1 MKSFTLKVMT
11 KNTRCLLMSFFCLWG
26 LSVGIVWADD
36 TTDSVIAQAQK
47 AYEKEKFQEA
57 VDVLKPIIQK
67 APVPVHATRLHLL
80 ALARLG
86 EIPDALDAYE
96 AMVKSSKR
104 EDEGLLRQMAIASI
118 LPRRTD
124 MREQIRGAAYTAL
137 KEINSDEVIPYL
149 EDGLTD
155 GSGMLRTLVA
165 EALAKRKAGRQSKGF
180 RNALKDEAGLVRA
193 AVLIGLGRTGEDG
206 LTSLI
211 AESLQDEQALV
222 QIAAARALYEL
233 GHKKYWARI
242 EQGAQSREGYE
253 RGAAIRAFG
262 ELGDKRAIPILEKT
276 ATDAQPSI
284 RAAALIS
291 LGKLTLP
298 ETLPTLKAAVFDP
311 IPAVRSVA
319 ALSLGYFAPHE
330 VLATLRRS
338 LADTNPGVRA
348 ASVASLLR
356 VGAPFSVVEG
366 AVHQLLQDSNPAI
379 RSGIAKALGNGKGS
393 KVIGTLMIILNDPLP
408 RPRIVAVRSL
418 GRIQERTLLPVL
430 KRTLRDSDAAVRVTA
445 AAAIVRLLDAKIG
458 T

>member
-1 MKSFTLKVMT
+1 MEWGTLIVMT
-11 KNTRCLLMSFFCLWG
+11 KKIRCLLMSALCLWG
-26 LSVGIVWADD
+26 FPVGIVSADD
-36 TTDSVIAQAQK
+36 LTDAAMAQAQQ
-47 AYEKEKFQEA
+47 AYEEEKFQET
-57 VDVLKPIIQK
+57 VDVLKPVLQK
-67 APVPVHATRLHLL
+67 APVPLGATRLHLL

-86 EIPDALDAYE
+86 EIPDALDVYE

-155 GSGMLRTLVA
+155 GSGMLRALVA
-165 EALAKRKAGRQSKGF
+165 EALAKRKAGRQSKRF

-193 AVLIGLGRTGEDG
+193 AVLIGLGRTGEAG
-206 LTSLI
+206 LTSLV
-211 AESLQDEQALV
+211 ANSLQDEQALV

-233 GHKKYWARI
+233 GQKKYWARI

-291 LGKLTLP
+291 LGKLTHP
-298 ETLPTLKAAVFDP
+298 ETLPMLKAAVFDP

-319 ALSLGYFAPHE
+319 ALSLGYFESHE
-330 VLATLRRS
+330 VLATLRRA

-366 AVHQLLQDSNPAI
+366 AVHQLFQDSNPAI

-393 KVIGTLMIILNDPLP
+393 KVIGTLTIILNDPLP

-418 GRIQERTLLPVL
+418 GRMQERTLLPVL
-430 KRTLRDSDAAVRVTA
+430 KRALRDSDAAVRVTA
-445 AAAIVRLLDAKIG
+445 AAAIVRLLDAKVGI
-458 T
+458 

>member
-1 MKSFTLKVMT
+1 MGLV
-11 KNTRCLLMSFFCLWG
+11 CLWV
-26 LSVGIVWADD
+26 LLPEVAYSDE
-36 TTDSVIAQAQK
+36 TTDSIIEKSQK
-47 AYEKEKFQEA
+47 AYEQGKFQET
-57 VDVLKPIIQK
+57 VDSLKPVLKK
-67 APVPVHATRLHLL
+67 TPVPFAVTRLHIL

-86 EIPDALDAYE
+86 ETPAALDAYE
-96 AMVKSSKR
+96 ALGKSSKR

-118 LPRRTD
+118 LPRCTD

-137 KEINSDEVIPYL
+137 KEIGSDEVIPYL

-155 GSGMLRTLVA
+155 GSGMLRALVA
-165 EALAKRKAGRQSKGF
+165 EALAKRKAGQQSKRF

-193 AVLIGLGRTGEDG
+193 AVLIGLGRTGEAG
-206 LTSLI
+206 LTSLVVK
-211 AESLQDEQALV
+211 SLQDEQALV

-233 GHKKYWARI
+233 GHKKYWTRI
-242 EQGAQSREGYE
+242 EQGAQSQEGYE

-319 ALSLGYFAPHE
+319 ALSLGYFDPHE
-330 VLATLRRS
+330 VLATLRRA

-418 GRIQERTLLPVL
+418 GRMQERTLLPVL

-445 AAAIVRLLDAKIG
+445 AAAIVRLLDGKIG

>member
-1 MKSFTLKVMT
+1 MKIK
-11 KNTRCLLMSFFCLWG
+11 KIGCLLLSILCLWG

-36 TTDSVIAQAQK
+36 ATDAVIAKAQQAFEQ
-47 AYEKEKFQEA
+47 EKFQET
-57 VDVLKPIIQK
+57 VDMLKPILKK
-67 APVPVHATRLHLL
+67 APVPLGATRLHLL

-86 EIPDALDAYE
+86 EISDALDAYE

-137 KEINSDEVIPYL
+137 KEIGSEEVVPYL

-155 GSGMLRTLVA
+155 GSGMLRALVA
-165 EALAKRKAGRQSKGF
+165 EALAKQKSGQRSTRF
-180 RNALKDEAGLVRA
+180 RNALEDRAGLVRA
-193 AVLIGLGRTGEDG
+193 AVLIGLGRSGEAG

-211 AESLQDEQALV
+211 AESLLDEQAWV
-222 QIAAARALYEL
+222 QIAAARALSEL
-233 GHKKYWARI
+233 GHKKYWVRI

-262 ELGDKRAIPILEKT
+262 ELRDKRAIPILEKT

-319 ALSLGYFAPHE
+319 ALSLGYFEQHE
-330 VLATLRRS
+330 VLSPLKGALVD
-338 LADTNPGVRA
+338 ANPGVKA
-348 ASVASLLR
+348 AAVASLLR
-356 VGAPFSVVEG
+356 VGAPFSVAEG
-366 AVHQLLQDSNPAI
+366 AVHQLLQDTNPAI
-379 RSGIAKALGNGKGS
+379 RSGVAKALGNGKGP
-393 KVIGTLMIILNDPLP
+393 KVIGTLTIILNDPLP
-408 RPRIVAVRSL
+408 RPRIAAVRSL
-418 GRIQERTLLPVL
+418 GRIQERTLLPVF

-445 AAAIVRLLDAKIG
+445 AAAIVRLLDAKIS

>member
-1 MKSFTLKVMT
+1 
-11 KNTRCLLMSFFCLWG
+11 
-26 LSVGIVWADD
+26 
-36 TTDSVIAQAQK
+36 
-47 AYEKEKFQEA
+47 
-57 VDVLKPIIQK
+57 
-67 APVPVHATRLHLL
+67 
-80 ALARLG
+80 
-86 EIPDALDAYE
+86 
-96 AMVKSSKR
+96 
-104 EDEGLLRQMAIASI
+104 LR
-118 LPRRTD
+118 
-124 MREQIRGAAYTAL
+124 
-137 KEINSDEVIPYL
+137 
-149 EDGLTD
+149 
-155 GSGMLRTLVA
+155 
-165 EALAKRKAGRQSKGF
+165 
-180 RNALKDEAGLVRA
+180 
-193 AVLIGLGRTGEDG
+193 
-206 LTSLI
+206 
-211 AESLQDEQALV
+211 
-222 QIAAARALYEL
+222 
-233 GHKKYWARI
+233 
-242 EQGAQSREGYE
+242 
-253 RGAAIRAFG
+253 
-262 ELGDKRAIPILEKT
+262 DKRAIPILEKT

-319 ALSLGYFAPHE
+319 ALSLGYFESHE

-379 RSGIAKALGNGKGS
+379 RSGVAKALGNGKGS

-430 KRTLRDSDAAVRVTA
+430 KRALRDSDAAVRVTA